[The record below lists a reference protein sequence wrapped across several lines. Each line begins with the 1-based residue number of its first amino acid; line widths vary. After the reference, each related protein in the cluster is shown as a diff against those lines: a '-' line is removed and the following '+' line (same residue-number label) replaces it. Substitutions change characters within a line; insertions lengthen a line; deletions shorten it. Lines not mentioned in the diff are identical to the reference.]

1 MFSFRTTPLE
11 VQLDKALLD
20 GRVGCFCNQNC
31 FDTKSEKYMYEIF
44 QKRGNLAR
52 LFMPSSS
59 ELTPGTDHI
68 EFSQSD
74 LEGLD
79 AVVVEIQDVGVRY
92 FNFTRDVMRLLSVRA
107 RMEDGPAIYVV
118 DHFNPLGRIVE
129 GTMPAVE
136 SDIWT
141 PKVAHRHALTLAE
154 LCNLYYGEI
163 NAKFP
168 LHVISAE
175 CNQTGRDIM
184 PWTIAPSS
192 DLPGMFSALMYSGGG
207 LWNNTTLTPAIGTS
221 RPYEYIGAPWVN
233 TQDTTLPPH
242 PEDVIMRPCSFTPSA
257 GRYAMQACRGY
268 QIILKPGAQYHNLI
282 HTLEMMRYFAERYSQ
297 FEMLP
302 SLFVKVADPVIEE
315 YLKGRITFDI
325 VQEHIK
331 GEEQKW
337 IRKAKRYALYDE
349 TPYRIK

>member
-44 QKRGNLAR
+44 RKRGNLAR

-118 DHFNPLGRIVE
+118 DHLNPLGRIVE

-268 QIILKPGAQYHNLI
+268 QIILKPGAQYHNLL

-315 YLKGRITFDI
+315 FLKGRITFDI

>member
-1 MFSFRTTPLE
+1 ML
-11 VQLDKALLD
+11 
-20 GRVGCFCNQNC
+20 
-31 FDTKSEKYMYEIF
+31 
-44 QKRGNLAR
+44 NLT
-52 LFMPSSS
+52 F
-59 ELTPGTDHI
+59 T
-68 EFSQSD
+68 
-74 LEGLD
+74 
-79 AVVVEIQDVGVRY
+79 GVRCMSSLRY
-92 FNFTRDVMRLLSVRA
+92 SIGTETKA
-107 RMEDGPAIYVV
+107 RQP
-118 DHFNPLGRIVE
+118 
-129 GTMPAVE
+129 
-136 SDIWT
+136 
-141 PKVAHRHALTLAE
+141 
-154 LCNLYYGEI
+154 
-163 NAKFP
+163 
-168 LHVISAE
+168 
-175 CNQTGRDIM
+175 
-184 PWTIAPSS
+184 
-192 DLPGMFSALMYSGGG
+192 LPGMFSALMYSGGG

-233 TQDTTLPPH
+233 TQDTTPPPH

-268 QIILKPGAQYHNLI
+268 QIILKPGAQYHNLL
-282 HTLEMMRYFAERYSQ
+282 HTLEMMRYFAEHYSQ

>member
-44 QKRGNLAR
+44 RKRGNLAR

-192 DLPGMFSALMYSGGG
+192 DLP
-207 LWNNTTLTPAIGTS
+207 
-221 RPYEYIGAPWVN
+221 
-233 TQDTTLPPH
+233 PH

-268 QIILKPGAQYHNLI
+268 QIILKPGAQYHNLL